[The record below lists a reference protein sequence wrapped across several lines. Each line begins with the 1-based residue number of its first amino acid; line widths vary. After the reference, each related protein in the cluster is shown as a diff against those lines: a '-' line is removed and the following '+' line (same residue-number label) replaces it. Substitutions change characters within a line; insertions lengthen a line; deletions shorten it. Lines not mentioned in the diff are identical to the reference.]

1 MKGNVFIT
9 ADGVG
14 GHLEHVGQR
23 RRAVDTNGEEPK
35 IPGTLV
41 RTMFR
46 YLFWMY
52 VGYLIGDWTLAL
64 FAIR

>member
-1 MKGNVFIT
+1 
-9 ADGVG
+9 
-14 GHLEHVGQR
+14 
-23 RRAVDTNGEEPK
+23 VDTNGEEPK
-35 IPGTLV
+35 IPETLV
-41 RTMFR
+41 RTMLR